1 MADITLFLREV
12 ENVYK
17 NHGIYLWAGN
27 GELTEGLKIGT
38 IRKQDISL
46 SNAARVLRYIAKCY
60 DNGYS
65 MKESRAFDCSG
76 LVVYALR
83 AVGAIKQTTDYRA
96 KDLQK
101 ISATI
106 VLKGL
111 IAGDL
116 VFNKPADASHVG
128 IYMGE
133 DIVIECQGR
142 DVGVTRRKLS
152 AGSWVCGGRLPF
164 FK

>member
-1 MADITLFLREV
+1 MADITLFLKEV
-12 ENVYK
+12 ENIYK

-38 IRKQDISL
+38 IRKQESSL

-60 DNGYS
+60 DKGYS
-65 MKESRAFDCSG
+65 MKESRACDCSG

-83 AVGAIKQTTDYRA
+83 ACGAIKQTADYRA

-101 ISATI
+101 ISAT
-106 VLKGL
+106 VMLKEL
-111 IAGDL
+111 KAGDL
-116 VFNKPADASHVG
+116 VFNKAADASHVG
-128 IYMGE
+128 VYMGN
-133 DIVIECQGR
+133 DAVIESQGR
-142 DVGVTRRKLS
+142 DAGVTVRALPV
-152 AGSWVCGGRLPF
+152 GGWVCGGRLPF